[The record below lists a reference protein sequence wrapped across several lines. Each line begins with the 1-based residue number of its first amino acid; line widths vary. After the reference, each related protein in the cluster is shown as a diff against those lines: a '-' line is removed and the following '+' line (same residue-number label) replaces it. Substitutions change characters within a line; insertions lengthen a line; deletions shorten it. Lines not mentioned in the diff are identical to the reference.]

1 MVRGGARTTQ
11 LCSPPLVTADTLQ
24 PPYTANFLQSCCSF
38 VLTGERQVIDMFTT
52 TVYLPEIADVAEFVN
67 IMSQFRFEALLQV
80 GSYSVDAKSIMGIF
94 TLDREQPLQLEAGTD
109 DEAQIAKLT
118 QAIGRF
124 LFHPVH

>member
-1 MVRGGARTTQ
+1 MYV
-11 LCSPPLVTADTLQ
+11 
-24 PPYTANFLQSCCSF
+24 
-38 VLTGERQVIDMFTT
+38 T
-52 TVYLPEIADVAEFVN
+52 TVFLPEIADVAEFVN

>member
-1 MVRGGARTTQ
+1 
-11 LCSPPLVTADTLQ
+11 
-24 PPYTANFLQSCCSF
+24 
-38 VLTGERQVIDMFTT
+38 MFTT